1 MVIPVILTFLMYIFP
16 VPLQAQESELTYL
29 TYTMGSDVI
38 ELKPMEGASQ
48 IYEFVINQQVVM
60 RYRTMQQGLSAQ
72 ERALII
78 FERAKRL
85 GKTLKEGTVVVENI
99 KGSFAV
105 KIEGKL
111 FITVT
116 EADFRA
122 NNSTGE
128 GLANIWAQNLIKART
143 KQKQLQTP
151 TTQTKPESEV
161 TQLQVKEPQ
170 APSSEVPVPEEP
182 VHEVPLPETSD
193 PEAPSQ
199 DIAKP
204 EQLEHEVPRGKSN
217 ASSNHPQD
225 TITNEPTVGDAVA
238 DNAIAVTAEELK
250 MLELV
255 NQERAKAAVAPLI
268 LEFDLVKIAR
278 LKAQDMIDKEYFNH
292 TSPTYGDPFTMM
304 KKFGIQYGYAGEN
317 LAGNP
322 SVENAHVSLM
332 ASPGHK
338 KNILSPNYTHIG
350 IGIVDGGSYGKMLTQ
365 LFISKN

>member
-1 MVIPVILTFLMYIFP
+1 MLKKDAEKMLRRMVIPVILTFLIYISP
-16 VPLQAQESELTYL
+16 VSLQAQESELTYL
-29 TYTMGSDVI
+29 TYTIDSAVI
-38 ELKPMEGASQ
+38 ELKPMEGASR

-85 GKTLKEGTVVVENI
+85 GRTLKEGTVVVENI

-105 KIEGKL
+105 KIGGKL

-128 GLANIWAQNLIKART
+128 GLANIWARNLIKART

-151 TTQTKPESEV
+151 TMQTKPESEV
-161 TQLQVKEPQ
+161 TQRQVKEPQ
-170 APSSEVPVPEEP
+170 APSLEVPVPEEP
-182 VHEVPLPETSD
+182 VL
-193 PEAPSQ
+193 
-199 DIAKP
+199 
-204 EQLEHEVPRGKSN
+204 
-217 ASSNHPQD
+217 
-225 TITNEPTVGDAVA
+225 TNEPTVGDAVA

-332 ASPGHK
+332 ASLGHK

-350 IGIVDGGSYGKMLTQ
+350 IGIVDGGSYGKMFTQ